1 MGLLIQVYEIYYIHI
16 WYSCVVFK
24 TEQLC
29 ISFEICSIILNLFYL
44 HMSIFMLRIT
54 GTCNFFTIGSVITI
68 ELFDFLP

>member
-29 ISFEICSIILNLFYL
+29 ISSITLNLFLLTYEYIYVTYNRYMQL
-44 HMSIFMLRIT
+44 LYHR
-54 GTCNFFTIGSVITI
+54 
-68 ELFDFLP
+68 